1 MIAERLYGAFM
12 EPARSRSVA
21 GVTIGLA
28 YTAVSLDD
36 GCLGLCYTMIDR
48 RACCTQVRAFRDFDG
63 LPASDLLEYA
73 RSDDT
78 LERSMGLA
86 LVNALNE
93 ERAADMPRDVGP
105 RTGVIAQ
112 LGIGSGTRVAMV
124 GYFPPV
130 AARITAAGAEL
141 SILDRDRGLGDRTQ
155 FMDALATW
163 PDVLILTATSLLDDS
178 CTPFLQHVGDG
189 ARVAL
194 MGPSTPMVPEVY
206 ADLPVHMLAG
216 MVPLNRDRVLAVVRQ
231 GGGTPALGPHSQK
244 VYWLRPDTMEVRDA

>member
-1 MIAERLYGAFM
+1 MIAERLCAAFQG
-12 EPARSRSVA
+12 PAEGRSIG

-36 GCLGLCYTMIDR
+36 GSLGLCYTMIDR
-48 RACCTQVRAFRDFDG
+48 RACCTQVREFRDFDG
-63 LPASDLLEYA
+63 LPASDLIEYA
-73 RSDDT
+73 RSDDP

-93 ERAADMPRDVGP
+93 ERAARMPRDVGP
-105 RTGVIAQ
+105 QTGVIAQ

-130 AARITAAGAEL
+130 AARISAAGAEL

-155 FMDALATW
+155 FMNALAAW

-178 CTPFLQHVGDG
+178 CTPFLQAVSDG
-189 ARVAL
+189 ARVVL

-216 MVPLNRDRVLAVVRQ
+216 MVPLARDKVLAVVRQ

-244 VYWLRPDTMEVRDA
+244 VFWLCGAATEVCDA